1 MDSLGL
7 LPEGSHAAGAGCPM
21 QADFMLCPELP
32 MEHRWGTRIAVH
44 IPVRV
49 TAAYSSV
56 VRLGRITNLSLSGAF
71 IFGFGLRLHS
81 RIQVSVEYSTL
92 LQRPVE
98 KLAAL
103 VARVCDEG
111 AGIVWCEF
119 APRPVLELL
128 RTAISVVPE
137 FASTAHKSIRS

>member
-1 MDSLGL
+1 M
-7 LPEGSHAAGAGCPM
+7 
-21 QADFMLCPELP
+21 
-32 MEHRWGTRIAVH
+32 
-44 IPVRV
+44 
-49 TAAYSSV
+49 
-56 VRLGRITNLSLSGAF
+56 SGAF
-71 IFGFGLRLHS
+71 IIGFGLRLHS

-92 LQRPVE
+92 LHRPVE

-137 FASTAHKSIRS
+137 VASTAHKSIRS

>member
-1 MDSLGL
+1 MPTAM
-7 LPEGSHAAGAGCPM
+7 PEGSHAAGTGCPM
-21 QADFMLCPELP
+21 QATDTLRSDSC

-56 VRLGRITNLSLSGAF
+56 VRIGRLTNLSLSGGF
-71 IFGFGLRLHS
+71 ITGFGFRPLS
-81 RIQVSVEYSTL
+81 RIHVSMEYPWP

-98 KLAAL
+98 KLAAI
-103 VARVCDEG
+103 VARVCEEG

-119 APRPVLELL
+119 A
-128 RTAISVVPE
+128 
-137 FASTAHKSIRS
+137 

>member
-1 MDSLGL
+1 
-7 LPEGSHAAGAGCPM
+7 
-21 QADFMLCPELP
+21 

-56 VRLGRITNLSLSGAF
+56 VRIGRLTNLSLSGAF
-71 IFGFGLRLHS
+71 ITGFRLRPHS
-81 RIQVSVEYSTL
+81 RIQVSVEYPL
-92 LQRPVE
+92 PLQRPVE

-119 APRPVLELL
+119 APRAVLELL
-128 RTAISVVPE
+128 RTTTNALPEVGGVVP
-137 FASTAHKSIRS
+137 KSIRSW